1 METAQRI
8 RMLSDMWRIRKFE
21 EKLRVLDNRGELPGF
36 LHLCIGQEA
45 VCVGTCSALEA
56 TDYITSTHRGHGH
69 IIAKGADPKRMM
81 AELFAKETGYNK
93 GKGGS
98 MHIADPNLGILGAN
112 GIVGGGFP
120 LAAGAALSAKYLKN
134 GRVAVCFF
142 GDGASNEGTAHEAM
156 NIAGAFDLPCI
167 FLNENNTYGEHS
179 YFGDIS
185 RTKNIADRAVGY
197 GIEGIT
203 IDGNDIE
210 AVYKTVTYAVNK
222 AREGKGPTLIE
233 CRTWRWQP
241 HCEGCGDYF
250 RSAEV
255 QAEWRAKD
263 PIVRYRRYLIDLGVI
278 DSAKADE
285 IEAQAAAEID
295 AAVEYAKQSPEP
307 DISMAMADIYAD

>member
-1 METAQRI
+1 
-8 RMLSDMWRIRKFE
+8 
-21 EKLRVLDNRGELPGF
+21 
-36 LHLCIGQEA
+36 
-45 VCVGTCSALEA
+45 
-56 TDYITSTHRGHGH
+56 
-69 IIAKGADPKRMM
+69 
-81 AELFAKETGYNK
+81 
-93 GKGGS
+93 

-210 AVYKTVTYAVNK
+210 AVYKTVKYAVNK

-233 CRTWRWQP
+233 CRTWGWQP
-241 HCEGCGDYF
+241 HCEVCGDYF
-250 RSAEV
+250 TSAEV